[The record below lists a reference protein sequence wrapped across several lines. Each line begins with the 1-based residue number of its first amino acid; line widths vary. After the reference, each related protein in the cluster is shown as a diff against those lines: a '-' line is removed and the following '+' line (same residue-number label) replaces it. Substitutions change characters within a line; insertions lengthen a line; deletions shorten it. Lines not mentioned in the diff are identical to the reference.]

1 MDGPDPKRHK
11 KADKQKEKRDK
22 FGGFSAKHVRQKEA
36 LSAKKPGPGKAANK

>member
-11 KADKQKEKRDK
+11 KADKHKEKRDK

-36 LSAKKPGPGKAANK
+36 LSAKKLNVGKATNK